1 MTVVVVGAGG
11 DADGGDAGGWGEW
24 IGGPGRGVAGGGLEV
39 NAVGHGG
46 TSVAGRGGTGSGR
59 ADGQGRTGADGRG
72 R

>member
-1 MTVVVVGAGG
+1 VTVVVFGAGG
-11 DADGGDAGGWGEW
+11 DADGGDAGGWGER
-24 IGGPGRGVAGGGLEV
+24 IGGPGRGVA
-39 NAVGHGG
+39 VGVGG